1 MKKYLFYILLQI
13 FLLPVFA
20 QTNYYNNDVKTP
32 HINKI
37 AFVHATVFIDAK
49 TQIVDAILL
58 VEDGKIKQC
67 GKNVVI
73 PKDYYTIDVTGKY
86 IYPSFID
93 IYSNYGM
100 PVKKAK
106 DPTNNQFNSNKPG
119 PYNQNEAIRP
129 ETNASEMFDADE
141 KMASQLRNLG
151 FGCVV
156 SHNMDGIARGTGCLV
171 TLAKASDN
179 KVLIL
184 PQVSTNYSFNKGSST
199 QMYPG
204 SLMGA
209 IALLRQ
215 TFYDVA
221 WYKTATIKEID
232 LSLEYYIKAAKLPKI
247 FDAGNKWN
255 VFRASKIA
263 NEFGQKYIYKTDGG
277 EYQRLE
283 DLKNLGCAV
292 ITPLN
297 FQAAFK
303 TDNIYVNEKY
313 SLMQLMHWQMSP
325 YNPYLLDSAKIEF
338 CFTVFDLKNKS
349 DFYKNLKKAVAYGLP
364 SAQALNALTKN
375 PAKMMGIDNTV
386 GSLQNGKLANFI
398 ICSDTLFGDRFE
410 ITDNIIQGEVYNNE
424 NYIKSQS
431 KIGGIYNMVI
441 DSKPYYLHL
450 RTRGESLIINSE
462 SYDRK
467 TIWKHEV
474 VSENGNY
481 ITKKANPAF
490 GDLILKID
498 TQKISGK
505 INLQLYNANNI
516 VKISRF
522 CDALP
527 DSAIPTKV
535 FPLLDLP
542 KPFIAF
548 GNNKLPVAKTYLIK
562 NLTIYTAENDGIL
575 YNTDILIADGKIK
588 QLGKNLTC
596 STCETIDGT
605 DKYLTPGIID
615 EHSHIAITGDVN
627 EATQSVTSEV
637 RIGDVVFPEDI
648 NIYRQ
653 LSGGVTTSHLLH
665 GSANCIGGQTQLIK
679 MRWGQNAEAMKFEG
693 WAGQIKFALGENV
706 KQSNWG
712 EHNTVRYPQT
722 RMGVEQTMVD
732 AFTRATHYK
741 KEWESFS
748 LNRNKASLPP
758 RRDLELDALVEIMEK
773 KRFITCHSY
782 VQSEINM
789 LMHVA
794 DSFGFK
800 VNTFTHILE
809 GYKVAD
815 KMKKHGASASTFAD
829 WWAYKYEVMEAIPYN
844 AAILYKMDIVTCV
857 NSDDAEMAR
866 RLNQEA
872 AKSMKYGNMSDT
884 AAIKLCTI
892 NAAKMLH
899 IDHHTGSIKIGKD
912 ADLVI
917 WNNNPLSIYAVCQK
931 TFVDGKLY
939 YDIDQ
944 QQTIIAQQKW
954 LKQQILQ
961 NMEKHNKESKETPST
976 EGAEMEIQSYS
987 CGHE

>member
-1 MKKYLFYILLQI
+1 MKKILFYILLQV
-13 FLLPVFA
+13 FLLEADA

-32 HINKI
+32 RITKI
-37 AFVHATVFIDAK
+37 AFAHATVFIDAQ
-49 TQIVDAILL
+49 TQITDAVLL

-67 GKNVVI
+67 GKGILI
-73 PKDYYTIDVTGKY
+73 PKDYHTVDVIGKF

-106 DPTNNQFNSNKPG
+106 DATSNQFNSNKPG

-129 ETNASEMFDADE
+129 ETNAAEIFDADE
-141 KMASQLRNLG
+141 KTASQLRNLG

-179 KVLIL
+179 KVLVW

-199 QMYPG
+199 QMYP
-204 SLMGA
+204 SALMGS

-215 TFYDVA
+215 TLYDIQ
-221 WYKTATIKEID
+221 WYKTATIKETD
-232 LSLEYYIKAAKLPKI
+232 LSLEYYITNEKLPQL

-255 VFRASKIA
+255 VFRAAKIA

-297 FQAAFK
+297 FQQAFK

-313 SLMQLMHWQMSP
+313 SLQQLLHWQMSP

-338 CFTVFDLKNKS
+338 CFTIYDLKNKNE
-349 DFYKNLKKAVAYGLP
+349 FYKNLKRAVAYGLP
-364 SAQALNALTKN
+364 ASHALNALTKN
-375 PAKMMGIDNTV
+375 PAKMMGIENMV
-386 GSLQNGKLANFI
+386 GGLQNGKLANFI
-398 ICSDTLFGDRFE
+398 ICTDTLFGDRFM
-410 ITDNIIQGEVYNNE
+410 IIDNIIQGEVYSNE
-424 NYIKSQS
+424 NYMKSVS
-431 KIGGIYNMVI
+431 KAEGIYSMI
-441 DSKPYYLHL
+441 LADKRYFLHVK
-450 RTRGESLIINSE
+450 RKGETIIVSSE
-462 SYDRK
+462 SVGTK
-467 TIWKHEV
+467 GIWKHEV
-474 VSENGNY
+474 TVDNGRHT
-481 ITKKANPAF
+481 IKKSNPAF
-490 GDLILKID
+490 GELILQID
-498 TQKISGK
+498 TQKITGK
-505 INLQLYNANNI
+505 INLQLYYNNLAI
-516 VKISRF
+516 KFSKFSDAIPDSVVALK
-522 CDALP
+522 ALP
-527 DSAIPTKV
+527 R
-535 FPLLDLP
+535 LDLP

-548 GNNKLPVAKTYLIK
+548 GNIKLPEAKPYLIK
-562 NLTIYTAENDGIL
+562 NITIYTAENVGIL
-575 YNTDILIADGKIK
+575 YNTDILVDDGKIK
-588 QLGKNLTC
+588 DIGKSLIC
-596 STCETIDGT
+596 KSCETIDGT
-605 DKYLTPGIID
+605 GKYLTPGIID
-615 EHSHIAITGDVN
+615 EHSHIAIAGDVN
-627 EATQSVTSEV
+627 EGTQSVTSEV

-679 MRWGQNAEAMKFEG
+679 MRWGQNAETMKFEG
-693 WAGQIKFALGENV
+693 WPGQIKFALGENV

-712 EHNTVRYPQT
+712 DYNTVRYPQT

-732 AFTRATHYK
+732 AFTRASHYK
-741 KEWESFS
+741 KEWD
-748 LNRNKASLPP
+748 LYNTTKKNKP
-758 RRDLELDALVEIMEK
+758 RRDLELDALVEIRDK

-815 KMKKHGASASTFAD
+815 KMKKHGVAASTFAD

-844 AAILYKMDIVTCV
+844 AAILYRIGVVTSV

-866 RLNQEA
+866 RLNQES
-872 AKSMKYGNMSDT
+872 AKSMKYGNLSDT
-884 AAIKLCTI
+884 EAIKLCTI
-892 NAAKMLH
+892 NPAKMLH
-899 IDHHTGSIKIGKD
+899 IDHKTGSIKVGKD
-912 ADLVI
+912 ADIVI

-939 YDIDQ
+939 YDIEQ
-944 QQTIIAQQKW
+944 QQNIIAQQKW
-954 LKQQILQ
+954 LKEQILK
-961 NMEKHNKESKETPST
+961 NMVNYNKESKETPST
-976 EGAEMEIQSYS
+976 EGAEIEQEAYS

>member
-1 MKKYLFYILLQI
+1 MKKIILYILLQVL
-13 FLLPVFA
+13 LLPSFA

-32 HINKI
+32 HLNKF

-49 TQIVDAILL
+49 IQITDATLL

-67 GKNVVI
+67 GKGIVV
-73 PKDYYTIDVTGKY
+73 PKDYHTIDVTGKY

-93 IYSNYGM
+93 IYSSYGM
-100 PVKKAK
+100 PVKKVK

-129 ETNASEMFDADE
+129 ETNASELFDADE
-141 KMASQLRNLG
+141 KTASQLRNLG

-156 SHNMDGIARGTGCLV
+156 THNMDGIIRGTGSLV

-179 KVLIL
+179 KVM
-184 PQVSTNYSFNKGSST
+184 VSPIVNTNYSFNKGSST

-215 TFYDVA
+215 TNYDASWYQVA
-221 WYKTATIKEID
+221 TKKETD
-232 LSLEYYIKAAKLPKI
+232 LSLEYYNKTNKLPKI

-255 VFRASKIA
+255 VFRAAKIA
-263 NEFGQKYIYKTDGG
+263 LEFGQKYIYKTDGG

-297 FQAAFK
+297 FQLAFK

-313 SLMQLMHWQMSP
+313 SLMQLLQWQMSP

-338 CFTVFDLKNKS
+338 CFTIYDLKNKS

-364 SAQALNALTKN
+364 ASQALNALTQN
-375 PAKMMGIDNTV
+375 PAKMMGIENTV
-386 GSLQNGKLANFI
+386 GNLQNGKLANFI
-398 ICSDTLFGDRFE
+398 ICTDTLFGERFQ
-410 ITDNIIQGEVYNNE
+410 IIDNIIQGEVYNNE
-424 NYIKSQS
+424 SYLKSQS
-431 KIGGIYNMVI
+431 KTEGIYSVI
-441 DSKPYYLHL
+441 IENRRHYVQLKNKNGTFILNPELNQLTVKVDS
-450 RTRGESLIINSE
+450 
-462 SYDRK
+462 
-467 TIWKHEV
+467 
-474 VSENGNY
+474 
-481 ITKKANPAF
+481 
-490 GDLILKID
+490 
-498 TQKISGK
+498 QKITGK
-505 INLQLYNANNI
+505 VSVQFYYNNNAI
-516 VKISRF
+516 KGSRF
-522 CDALP
+522 CDAIP
-527 DSAIPTKV
+527 DSARPDKV
-535 FPLLDLP
+535 FPRLDLP

-548 GNNKLPVAKTYLIK
+548 GNNKLPEAKNYHIK
-562 NLTIYTAENDGIL
+562 NITIYTAESDGVL
-575 YNTDILIADGKIK
+575 YNTDIIIASGKIK
-588 QLGKNLTC
+588 EVGKNVTC
-596 STCETIDGT
+596 TNCETVDGT
-605 DKYLTPGIID
+605 GKYLTPGIID
-615 EHSHIAITGDVN
+615 EHSHIAISGDVN
-627 EATQSVTSEV
+627 EPTQSVTSEV

-653 LSGGVTTSHLLH
+653 LSGGVTSSHLLH

-679 MRWGQNAEAMKFEG
+679 MRWGENAEAMKFEG

-712 EHNTVRYPQT
+712 EHNMVRYPQT

-732 AFTRATHYK
+732 AFTRAIHYK
-741 KEWESFS
+741 MEWVGFN
-748 LNRNKASLPP
+748 LNSDKYGLKP
-758 RRDLELDALVEIMEK
+758 RRDLELDALVEIMDK

-815 KMKKHGASASTFAD
+815 KMKKHGAAASTFAD

-844 AAILYKMDIVTCV
+844 AAILYKMDVTTSV

-872 AKSMKYGNMSDT
+872 AKSMKYGNLSDT
-884 AAIKLCTI
+884 QVIKMCTI
-892 NAAKMLH
+892 NPAKMLH
-899 IDHHTGSIKIGKD
+899 IDHKTGSIKVGKD
-912 ADLVI
+912 ADVVI
-917 WNNNPLSIYAVCQK
+917 WNNNPLSIYGVCQK

-944 QQTIIAQQKW
+944 QQSIMSQQKW
-954 LKQQILQ
+954 LKQQILK
-961 NMEKHNKESKETPST
+961 NMETYNKESKETPST
-976 EGAEMEIQSYS
+976 EGAEMEKEAYS

>member
-1 MKKYLFYILLQI
+1 MKKTIYFILSQVL
-13 FLLPVFA
+13 LLPIFA

-32 HINKI
+32 HLHKI
-37 AFVHATVFIDAK
+37 AVVHATVFIDSK
-49 TQIVDAILL
+49 TKIANATILI
-58 VEDGKIKQC
+58 EDGKIKQC
-67 GKNVVI
+67 GKNISI
-73 PKDYYTIDVTGKY
+73 PNDYYTIDATGKY

-106 DPTNNQFNSNKPG
+106 DPTNNQFNSSKPG

-129 ETNASEMFDADE
+129 ETNASEIFDADE
-141 KMASQLRNLG
+141 KTASQLRNLG

-156 SHNMDGIARGTGCLV
+156 THNMDGIARGTGCLV

-179 KVLIL
+179 KVM
-184 PQVSTNYSFNKGSST
+184 VSPLVNTNYSFNKGSST

-215 TFYDVA
+215 TFYDIA
-221 WYKTATIKEID
+221 WYKTATHKETD
-232 LSLEYYIKAAKLPKI
+232 LSLEYYIKTEKLPKI

-255 VFRASKIA
+255 VFRAAKISQ
-263 NEFGQKYIYKTDGG
+263 EFGQKYIYKTDGG
-277 EYQRLE
+277 EYQRLD

-297 FQAAFK
+297 FQLAYK

-313 SLMQLMHWQMSP
+313 SLLQLMHWQMSP

-338 CFTVFDLKNKS
+338 CFTLYDLKNKN
-349 DFYKNLKKAVAYGLP
+349 DFYKNLKKAVAYGLSP
-364 SAQALNALTKN
+364 SQALNALTQT
-375 PAKMMGIDNTV
+375 PAKLMGIDHVV
-386 GSLQNGKLANFI
+386 GNLQNGKLANFI
-398 ICSDTLFGDRFE
+398 ICTDTLFGDRFE
-410 ITDNIIQGEVYNNE
+410 ITNNVIQGESYDNE
-424 NYIKSQS
+424 NYIKAQQ
-431 KIGGIYNMVI
+431 KMEGIYTAIINN
-441 DSKPYYLHL
+441 KPYYIHL
-450 RTRGESLIINSE
+450 KNKGNNMIVNSE

-467 TIWKHEV
+467 GMWKHEV
-474 VSENGNY
+474 VYEKGHY
-481 ITKKANPAF
+481 TVKKSNPEI
-490 GDLILKID
+490 GEMELLID
-498 TQKISGK
+498 TQKISNK
-505 INLQLYNANNI
+505 IKIQLYNNNTP
-516 VKISRF
+516 VQLDKF
-522 CDALP
+522 CDAIP
-527 DSAIPTKV
+527 DSATPIKV
-535 FPLLDLP
+535 FTRIDLP
-542 KPFIAF
+542 QPFIAF
-548 GNNKLPVAKTYLIK
+548 GNSKLPEAKTYLIK
-562 NLTIYTAENDGIL
+562 NITIYTSENEGIL
-575 YNTDILIADGKIK
+575 NNTDVLIAEGKLK
-588 QLGKNLTC
+588 QIGKNISC
-596 STCETIDGT
+596 NNCETIDGT
-605 DKYLTPGIID
+605 GKFLTPGIID

-627 EATQSVTSEV
+627 EPTQSVTSEV

-679 MRWGQNAEAMKFEG
+679 MRWGENAERMKFEG
-693 WAGQIKFALGENV
+693 WGGQIKFALGENV

-741 KEWESFS
+741 KEWEGFNIRTDKNM
-748 LNRNKASLPP
+748 LQP
-758 RRDLELDALVEIMEK
+758 RRDLELDALVEIMDK

-789 LMHVA
+789 LMQVA

-815 KMKKHGASASTFAD
+815 KMKKHGVAASTFAD

-844 AAILYKMDIVTCV
+844 AAILYKMGVVTSV

-872 AKSMKYGNMSDT
+872 AKSMKYGNMNDT
-884 AAIKLCTI
+884 ECIKLCTI
-892 NAAKMLH
+892 NPAKMLH
-899 IDHHTGSIKIGKD
+899 IDHRTGSIKVGKD
-912 ADLVI
+912 ADIVI

-939 YDIDQ
+939 YDIEQ
-944 QQTIIAQQKW
+944 QQTMMAQQKW
-954 LKQQILQ
+954 MKQQILK
-961 NMEKHNKESKETPST
+961 NMETYNKESKETPST
-976 EGAEMEIQSYS
+976 EAAETEKEAYS
-987 CGHE
+987 CGH